1 MDKGDTHTHGENLYV
16 YEPMVKGDTYKH
28 THTEKTYVSMNQWIK
43 EIHINTHTHT
53 HTHTLL
59 RQVSLDPGYH
69 RCGPQLAS
77 LSQPAGSG
85 HP

>member
-28 THTEKTYVSMNQWIK
+28 THTHGENLCVYEPLDKRD
-43 EIHINTHTHT
+43 THKHT

-59 RQVSLDPGYH
+59 WQVSLDPGYH
-69 RCGPQLAS
+69 RCRPQLAG

>member
-43 EIHINTHTHT
+43 EIHINTHTHMYM
-53 HTHTLL
+53 L
-59 RQVSLDPGYH
+59 RGLNSF
-69 RCGPQLAS
+69 
-77 LSQPAGSG
+77 
-85 HP
+85 